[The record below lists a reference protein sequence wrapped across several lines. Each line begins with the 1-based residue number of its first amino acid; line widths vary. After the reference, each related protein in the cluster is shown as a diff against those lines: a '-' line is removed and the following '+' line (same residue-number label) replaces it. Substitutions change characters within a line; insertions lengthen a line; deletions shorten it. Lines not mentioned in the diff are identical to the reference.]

1 MRKFGSSHNFHL
13 FPTENSKYTLDYFD
27 QDEQAALHYS
37 VPTSHPTSFLS
48 HNITVYY
55 KRCCF
60 VSLNSVFSN
69 PYGCSLKFQTT
80 FGAKV
85 NIAELHQKREKKV

>member
-27 QDEQAALHYS
+27 QDEQALFYILFFH
-37 VPTSHPTSFLS
+37 
-48 HNITVYY
+48 ITLQSIT
-55 KRCCF
+55 KGA